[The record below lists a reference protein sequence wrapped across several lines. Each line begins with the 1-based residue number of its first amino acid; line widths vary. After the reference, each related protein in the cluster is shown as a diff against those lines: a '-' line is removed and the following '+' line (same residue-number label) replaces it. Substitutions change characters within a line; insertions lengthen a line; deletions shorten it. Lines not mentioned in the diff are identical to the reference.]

1 MLTHISISGFKSI
14 YQLNELA
21 LGRVNLFIGANGSGK
36 TNILE
41 AVGMLS
47 AAASGQVDSDSL
59 GKRGVRLSP
68 TDLYRSN
75 LRSQDPLDMI
85 QLEANSEWIGKQLQ
99 YRVAL
104 VHDRHLDNGKWH
116 YQAES
121 LSHDG
126 SELLN
131 EEDIGPAVETEWINV
146 PDSKQIR
153 QLGGRVRFLRS
164 HKLAGDAPGELNDF
178 LRTYGIYSPS
188 TPILRGMQP
197 DPKPGDPVGLFGGRL
212 AEAVADLLQSDK
224 FGSLDLDDILEL
236 LDWVDRFQVTAP
248 LRELLSPD
256 VPTLRSIVE
265 FQDAWMGLKR
275 NRISGYDASEGSL
288 YVLFA
293 LVLAMHPRSPRFLA
307 VDNFGQALHP
317 RLERALMRLFCRLV
331 VEATPTRQVLLT
343 THNPLVLDGL
353 NLRDD
358 RIRLFAVERDYHT
371 GGATKISRVELS
383 EKVLKAAENGRS
395 LSQMWVM
402 GLLGGVPDI
411 F

>member
-1 MLTHISISGFKSI
+1 MLTHITINGFKSI
-14 YQLNELA
+14 YQVKELA
-21 LGRVNLFIGANGSGK
+21 LGRVNLFVGANGSGK

-47 AAASGQVDSDSL
+47 SAASGQVDSDSL

-68 TDLYRSN
+68 VDLYRSN
-75 LRSQDPLDMI
+75 LRSQTPLDNIDI
-85 QLEANSEWIGKQLQ
+85 QVDSEWAGKQLQ

-104 VHDRHLDNGKWH
+104 VQDRHVDNGKWH

-121 LSHDG
+121 LWHDNH
-126 SELLN
+126 ELLN
-131 EEDIGPAVETEWINV
+131 EKDIGPIETEWV
-146 PDSKQIR
+146 DMPDSKQAR
-153 QLGGRVRFLRS
+153 QLGGVVRLLRS
-164 HKLAGDAPGELNDF
+164 HKLVGDAPGELNDF
-178 LRTYGIYSPS
+178 LRAYGIYSPS

-197 DPKPGDPVGLFGGRL
+197 DPKPDDPVGLFGGRL
-212 AEAVADLLQSDK
+212 AEAVDDLLQNDK

-236 LDWVDRFQVTAP
+236 LDWVDKFQVTVP
-248 LRELLSPD
+248 SRELLSPD
-256 VPTLRSIVE
+256 VPTLRSIVA
-265 FQDAWMGLKR
+265 FRDAWMGLKR
-275 NRISGYDASEGSL
+275 NQISGYDASEGSL
-288 YVLFA
+288 HVLFA
-293 LVLAMHPRSPRFLA
+293 LVLALHPRAPRFLA
-307 VDNFGQALHP
+307 IDNFGQALHP

-331 VEATPTRQVLLT
+331 VEANPTRQVLLT

-353 NLRDD
+353 NLRDE
-358 RIRLFAVERDYHT
+358 RVRLFAVERNYHT